1 MSTDKTQIGLTPQAK
16 DILDEVVNSGA
27 FEDGQAAVRFSI
39 AVAITEGVQPGRAE
53 GASTGWHT
61 RGLDPEGELA
71 ALVTSLFPEASAEP
85 YRTLEH
91 FMNEGLRLIGDR
103 TKSISIDGDK
113 HARRLSDIVKLVD
126 PVEDSSATGSGSAA
140 S

>member
-1 MSTDKTQIGLTPQAK
+1 MITDKTQIGLTPLAK
-16 DILDEVVNSGA
+16 DVLDEVVNSGA
-27 FEDGQAAVRFSI
+27 FEDGQAAVRFAV

-53 GASTGWHT
+53 GASTTWHT
-61 RGLDPEGELA
+61 RGLDPDGEFA
-71 ALVTSLFPEASAEP
+71 ALVTSLFPEVSAEP

-103 TKSISIDGDK
+103 TKSISVEGDK
-113 HARRLSDIVKLVD
+113 RARRLSDIVKLMD
-126 PVEDSSATGSGSAA
+126 ATETSPGVGSGSAA